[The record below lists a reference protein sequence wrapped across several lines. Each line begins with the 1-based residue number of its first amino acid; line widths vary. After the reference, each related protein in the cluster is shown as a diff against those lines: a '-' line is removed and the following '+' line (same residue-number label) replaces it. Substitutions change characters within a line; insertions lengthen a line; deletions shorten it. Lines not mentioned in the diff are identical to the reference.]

1 MVSIGAMG
9 QNLNL
14 EYAIKDLQPN
24 FPTNCLTII
33 TNPVISPYVVEEPYA

>member
-1 MVSIGAMG
+1 MFSIGAMG

-14 EYAIKDLQPN
+14 EYTIKDLQHN

-33 TNPVISPYVVEEPYA
+33 TNPVIIPFEV